1 MGGSALLQQQL
12 ALTGAENLLAP
23 IGVQN
28 LVTLAAMSQPAA
40 AATAPLCI
48 PNLLGKAGTTV
59 DRTALTAASLQPA
72 ALTTTPAADL
82 STAYGSL
89 ITSATINAAAMS
101 AAGKQI
107 EGKSNILNTPTNIF
121 IAQNPTDLLLIHS
134 IQLFKFKNVFLSTL
148 NAYNFYFYYNH
159 PIL

>member
-28 LVTLAAMSQPAA
+28 LVTLAAMSQPAT

-48 PNLLGKAGTTV
+48 PNLLGKAGAAGV
-59 DRTALTAASLQPA
+59 DRTALTAAAGLQPT

-82 STAYGSL
+82 SSAYGSL

-107 EGKSNILNTPTNIF
+107 EGK
-121 IAQNPTDLLLIHS
+121 
-134 IQLFKFKNVFLSTL
+134 
-148 NAYNFYFYYNH
+148 
-159 PIL
+159 